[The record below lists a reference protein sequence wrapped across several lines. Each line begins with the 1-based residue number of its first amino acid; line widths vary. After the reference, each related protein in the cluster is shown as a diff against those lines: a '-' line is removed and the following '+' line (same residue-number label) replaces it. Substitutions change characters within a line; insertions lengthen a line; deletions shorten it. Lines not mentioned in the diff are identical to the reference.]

1 MDSENNLISNNFIG
15 VKNNSLFGNIFIETL
30 LDYLR
35 KVRHANTLNEKL
47 NLFTEGISC
56 CGWRRIHL
64 YIVNPKTEELMSS
77 SSSGLTEQQ
86 KEYLCSNGIKMSDLK
101 ALFQPQFDRYRV
113 GRSYYFPHDC
123 IDPFIKSMR
132 SVSIKSDLDIVE
144 LEDWHPADMLYFP
157 LIGFNKKIIGL
168 LSMDDPISGK
178 KPTEQGL
185 RLVELFVDAAVAL
198 LEEGEFEE
206 YRGKTQGL
214 LSRLF
219 DLSPIMILLFDEKAK
234 IIDLNNSAMRILG
247 FEKEEILGCNECKI
261 IASSDA
267 YKKIISE
274 RELGLFSGEV
284 LIAGKEKEIW
294 GLLFSMPV
302 YSNKGKID
310 GYISH
315 ITDITESKKLQQYLV
330 RAEKLAGI
338 GILASGIAHEIN
350 NPLYAILGI
359 AENIETYEDLPNRAR
374 AELKELIEYT
384 KEAGQILKDLSGYT
398 YLAQRESEFPVNIN
412 EVIRKAV
419 KLVDRSSDV
428 IGVTFKLSLGE
439 ISDIKAY
446 SSELMQVFVNLIINS
461 LDAIPRENGIINIT
475 TFQEE
480 KDIFC
485 IIEDNGH
492 GISEDIL
499 DSIFEPF
506 YTTKQIG
513 KGTGLG
519 LYVCYKLVNKNRGII
534 EFKSEQGKGTK
545 VFLKFQVD
553 E

>member
-1 MDSENNLISNNFIG
+1 
-15 VKNNSLFGNIFIETL
+15 
-30 LDYLR
+30 
-35 KVRHANTLNEKL
+35 
-47 NLFTEGISC
+47 
-56 CGWRRIHL
+56 
-64 YIVNPKTEELMSS
+64 MSS